1 MKGCDYNSAND
12 KIQIAIKAESHV
24 DSVLYM
30 RQVFLKRREKEE
42 TERAYLEMAQN
53 IDVEWDQVKTKIAAW
68 AARKSWNEI
77 YFFIFLYCHFISVLL
92 EHTNTN
98 TTYFVINIFI
108 LSIFG
113 GGAD

>member
-1 MKGCDYNSAND
+1 MGCDFNSAND

-77 YFFIFLYCHFISVLL
+77 YFLYFCIVILFLYYWNTPTRTQLILL
-92 EHTNTN
+92 
-98 TTYFVINIFI
+98 
-108 LSIFG
+108 
-113 GGAD
+113 